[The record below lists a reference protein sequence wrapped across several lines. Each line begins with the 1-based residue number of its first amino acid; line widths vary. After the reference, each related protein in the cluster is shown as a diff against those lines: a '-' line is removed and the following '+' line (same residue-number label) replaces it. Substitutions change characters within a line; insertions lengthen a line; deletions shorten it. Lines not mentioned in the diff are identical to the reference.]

1 MYISLSNWRHDTA
14 LPAEQPQPARK
25 SYTNTGYSD
34 PPQPAFSAT
43 FILTEDASE
52 DSPIIVSEYEA
63 LLITQDSY
71 IPVEDT
77 VFTGGGGG
85 SSTSPANVGAHRIQ
99 SGPARQGY
107 VVVTFPDEEPS
118 LNPIEFIP
126 EDAEPGTVSFSTEL
140 TIPFVDE
147 DSDLITYSGTTGTSP
162 YNRYKGL
169 YFGVNDVGPDEGVK
183 TPGPPFLY
191 DSLLFG
197 LENGDILGLEDYSE
211 LALYPLWGITTAW
224 RQVPPAPAGFW
235 TNYENVDYDPINALS
250 SYEGYR
256 GLTTTR
262 IANAK
267 VSSASGPQ
275 YGRRTT
281 GAYTYYNGVA
291 PASQPYTPYNTP
303 DSNTSAQGYTGGGV
317 THGRLEGGIL
327 TNPTNDTSGSRASW
341 VYNPPVYCK
350 TFTETIRSASPGLMG
365 PALRYVY
372 RGKAGSYVSNFG
384 SIYHQAPEGVRV
396 MSRTFSSTVNSSNQ
410 K

>member
-1 MYISLSNWRHDTA
+1 MYTPLSNWRYDTS
-14 LPAEQPQPARK
+14 L
-25 SYTNTGYSD
+25 
-34 PPQPAFSAT
+34 
-43 FILTEDASE
+43 
-52 DSPIIVSEYEA
+52 
-63 LLITQDSY
+63 
-71 IPVEDT
+71 
-77 VFTGGGGG
+77 
-85 SSTSPANVGAHRIQ
+85 HRLG
-99 SGPARQGY
+99 SGPNHESSL
-107 VVVTFPDEEPS
+107 VVTFPEEVPPGVS
-118 LNPIEFIP
+118 YIIA
-126 EDAEPGTVSFSTEL
+126 EDDTSGFLILES
-140 TIPFVDE
+140 E
-147 DSDLITYSGTTGTSP
+147 DSVPLALETAGIQPGYSQWGTSP
-162 YNRYKGL
+162 LNPYKGL
-169 YFGVNDVGPDEGVK
+169 YYGVNDVGADLGTK
-183 TPGPPFLY
+183 TPGPPVNYSDLV
-191 DSLLFG
+191 LG
-197 LENGDILGLEDYSE
+197 LENGDILGAEDYSE

-235 TNYENVDYDPINALS
+235 TNYESVDYDPINALS

-275 YGRRTT
+275 YGRRTS

-303 DSNTSAQGYTGGGV
+303 DNNTSAQGYTGGGV
-317 THGRLEGGIL
+317 THGRIEGGIL
-327 TNPTNDTSGSRASW
+327 TNPTNDTSGSRAAW

-350 TFTETIRSASPGLMG
+350 TFTETVRSAAPGLMG

-396 MSRTFSSTVNSSNQ
+396 LSRTFSSSVNSSNQ